1 MTKCRLATGLRV
13 TGRRQPSLVSSR
25 SEQNLQS
32 STPAPATR
40 TSANRHENQRAD
52 VLMWSFHFSLGNS
65 PSPRGDGV
73 PLPAGG
79 SPKSTRRPFGRISER
94 VRDTAVKLGRRQARG
109 GARGIPGERKYET
122 STLSLTEQTVETY
135 AKAMVTITT
144 SRMGRPT
151 IPEVR

>member
-79 SPKSTRRPFGRISER
+79 SPKVDETAFRPNQR
-94 VRDTAVKLGRRQARG
+94 T
-109 GARGIPGERKYET
+109 GARYSGEARTASGEGGCAGYAGRAKIRDFN
-122 STLSLTEQTVETY
+122 SLCES
-135 AKAMVTITT
+135 AN
-144 SRMGRPT
+144 GRN
-151 IPEVR
+151 VG